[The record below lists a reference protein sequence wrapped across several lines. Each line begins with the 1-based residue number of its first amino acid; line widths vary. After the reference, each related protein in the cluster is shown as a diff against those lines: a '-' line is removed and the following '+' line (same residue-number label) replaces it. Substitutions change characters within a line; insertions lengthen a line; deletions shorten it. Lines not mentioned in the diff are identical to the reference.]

1 MNTNPAAPTYEPRS
15 SVLVNGEMVHFK
27 PMEPSDLGLLQLF
40 FAGIPEKEAESLRED
55 VKSPETIERWIQEL
69 DYRWVFPLLAMDEE
83 QQNVIAVSSLH
94 FQKGVYRHMA
104 EMRIVV
110 GKSYRKLGLGSALIK
125 ELVEVANRSK
135 LHFLKAEVPLEN
147 QLAIRAFRQL
157 GFEVKCTLERYFM
170 TRQGGTRD
178 VALMMKRLMIE
189 MEEDFFFVF

>member
-1 MNTNPAAPTYEPRS
+1 MSTDPTAPVYEPRA
-15 SVLVNGEMVHFK
+15 SVLVNGELVHFK
-27 PMEPSDLGLLQLF
+27 PMEPPDMEPLHLF

-55 VKSPETIERWIQEL
+55 VKSPETIERWIREL
-69 DYRWVFPLLAMDEE
+69 DYRRVFPLLAMDEE
-83 QQNVIAVSSLH
+83 MRNIIAVSSLH
-94 FQKGVYRHMA
+94 FQKGVYRHIA

-135 LHFLKAEVPLEN
+135 LHFLKAEVPVDN

-157 GFEVKCTLERYFM
+157 GFEVKCILERYFM
-170 TRQGGTRD
+170 TRQGETRD
-178 VALMMKRLMIE
+178 VALMMKRLMVE